1 MNVFALKEE
10 AVKRVH
16 KIKGVQAVWNDIEIA
31 GTNVPDPVLQQNLA
45 KAISYDR
52 VGDGTTPFNAIS
64 VSVHNGTA
72 TLAGHAYGPVDASS
86 AVALAANTSGVKDVV
101 SEIQVDPASPID
113 DRARVQVFRAVY
125 SFPMLSRC
133 DGSD

>member
-10 AVKRVH
+10 ADKRVH
-16 KIKGVQAVWNDIEIA
+16 KIKGVQAVSNDIEIA

-64 VSVHNGTA
+64 VSLHERNGDA
-72 TLAGHAYGPVDASS
+72 RWSRLRAGGCEFGAG
-86 AVALAANTSGVKDVV
+86 LG
-101 SEIQVDPASPID
+101 
-113 DRARVQVFRAVY
+113 
-125 SFPMLSRC
+125 
-133 DGSD
+133 G